1 MKDIRVFIQTE
12 KFKGGPAIFR
22 SRLIDAL
29 NNIDNIRVVTNVH
42 DKFDIEIA
50 FIRNIFP
57 HNKPYILRVDGCYY
71 EENRK
76 SGNKS
81 LVRAMK
87 SARHLIFQSNFSFS
101 LLDKVLQVKKMI
113 KKRRIPYSIVHN
125 GLNYDYIE
133 KIPRNESIEPGSF
146 ISCSRWR
153 PNKRPISTIKGF
165 LKADTGR
172 HLYMIGGG
180 GIGGK
185 KISKK
190 YETKYIHILSEK
202 KPGEI
207 VSIMKSCDFL
217 LHLCHI
223 DSCPNTVI
231 EALACGLNV
240 LCTNLGGTPE
250 IVKENG
256 IILKADEMWPG
267 KYLPKTNLDNLS
279 RSMVAEGIHS
289 ILHVKKKEVRM
300 DLGIEVVAQ
309 KYVDVI
315 KSVV

>member
-1 MKDIRVFIQTE
+1 MREIKVFIQTE

-22 SRLIDAL
+22 DRLINAL
-29 NNIDNIRVVTNVH
+29 SDMNDIRVVTNVH
-42 DKFDIEIA
+42 DKFDVEIA
-50 FIRNIFP
+50 FIRNVFP
-57 HNKPYILRVDGCYY
+57 HKKPYILRVDGCYY

-81 LVRAMK
+81 LVQSIK
-87 SARHLIFQSNFSFS
+87 SAKYLIFQSNFSFS
-101 LLDKVLQVKKMI
+101 LLDKVLQVEKTI
-113 KKRRIPYSIVHN
+113 KKRGIPYSIVHN
-125 GLNYDYIE
+125 GLDYNYIE
-133 KIPRNESIEPGSF
+133 RIPRNESIEPGSF

-172 HLYMIGGG
+172 HLYMIGGE

-185 KISKK
+185 KISKE
-190 YETKYIHILSEK
+190 YGTKYIHIMPEK
-202 KPGEI
+202 KPEEI

-256 IILKADEMWPG
+256 IILKADEMWTG
-267 KYLPKTNLDNLS
+267 RYLPKTNLDNLS
-279 RSMVAEGIHS
+279 HSKVAKGIHS
-289 ILHVKKKEVRM
+289 ILNMEKKEIRK
-300 DLGIEVVAQ
+300 DLGIEEVAK
-309 KYVDVI
+309 KYVDII